1 MTLAMQNEVKKR
13 RRQLLEQLPADAIA
27 IFPAGAEVVR
37 SRDTHYPFRQDSDF
51 YYLTGITEPEG
62 VLVLIP
68 DAEQQEILFVLPKD
82 PLQEV
87 WHGRRLGAD
96 VAKQVSAVDVVYT
109 RDELESRLLAFLNG
123 PKSLYVAFDQ
133 HPEFEQQLRGYCRR
147 LAATPKRAKTAPE
160 AWCDVK
166 PMLHQMRLVKSAY
179 EQDQMRKAA
188 QISAQAMIRG
198 MQSTTVGRFEYQV
211 AADIEHEF
219 KRQGAAGP
227 AYGIICGGGENACIL
242 HYTANTD
249 VLNDGDLLLIDA
261 GAEYAGYAGD
271 ITRTFPVNGRFT
283 AAQRDV
289 YQVVLDAQEAVI
301 AAIKPGTTL
310 PHLTD
315 ICLRELTQGLLKLG
329 ILQGDLQCLLADK
342 ACRRYF
348 IHGLGHWLGLDV
360 HDVGRYEL
368 EGEATPLR
376 AGMVFTVEPG
386 LYFAP
391 DDVQVPEAY
400 RGIGVRIE
408 DDILMTADGFE
419 NLTAAVPKQI
429 EAIEALMAGESAVT
443 QRRAVS

>member
-1 MTLAMQNEVKKR
+1 MTVALQKEVKKR
-13 RRQLLEQLPADAIA
+13 RRQLLEQLPADSIA
-27 IFPAGAEVVR
+27 VFPAYAEVVR

-51 YYLTGITEPEG
+51 FYLTGITEPDA

-68 DAEQQEILFVLPKD
+68 DGEQQEILFVLPKD

-87 WHGRRLGAD
+87 WHGRRLGPDMAQ
-96 VAKQVSAVDVVYT
+96 QVSAVDAVYS
-109 RDELESRLLAFLNG
+109 RDELETQLLACLNG
-123 PKSLYVAFDQ
+123 RKSLYIAFDQ
-133 HPEFEQQLRGYCRR
+133 HPEFEQQLRSYCRR

-160 AWCDVK
+160 SWCDVQ
-166 PMLHQMRLVKSAY
+166 PMLHQLRLTKSAY
-179 EQDQMRKAA
+179 EQEQMRKAA
-188 QISAQAMIRG
+188 EISAQAMIRA
-198 MQSTTVGRFEYQV
+198 MQSTKVGRFEYQI

-219 KRQGAAGP
+219 KLQGAAGP

-242 HYTANTD
+242 HYTANSD

-283 AAQRDV
+283 SAQKEV
-289 YQVVLDAQEAVI
+289 YAVVLQAQEAVI
-301 AAIKPGTTL
+301 AAIKPGMTL
-310 PHLTD
+310 PQLTD
-315 ICLRELTQGLLKLG
+315 ICLRELTQGLLDLG
-329 ILQGDLQCLLADK
+329 LLQGDLEQLLAEK

-360 HDVGRYEL
+360 HDVGRYEN
-368 EGEATPLR
+368 EGEVTKLQ

-391 DDVQVPEAY
+391 DDEQVPEAY

-429 EAIEALMAGESAVT
+429 SEIEALMCGTTASNE
-443 QRRAVS
+443 RRAV